1 MLGTATD
8 VLSNCQA
15 QAKGSNPLQSFPF
28 LFVPDAPAP
37 DPAALLRLGSSVAPP
52 QPGGPF
58 CVASPSE
65 DVCGM
70 SGGRPTEDP
79 DGAKAPD
86 EEMGGELLLEDTE
99 PLDEPKLVA
108 GAREML

>member
-1 MLGTATD
+1 
-8 VLSNCQA
+8 
-15 QAKGSNPLQSFPF
+15 
-28 LFVPDAPAP
+28 
-37 DPAALLRLGSSVAPP
+37 
-52 QPGGPF
+52 
-58 CVASPSE
+58 
-65 DVCGM
+65 M

-86 EEMGGELLLEDTE
+86 EEVGGELLLEDTE